1 MVSNT
6 YCVAFLFSFS
16 SSCAP
21 HVVNFSGYSICIAP
35 SILSYVFLI
44 KEIILYLIVIQLS
57 VFQQNSVYVV
67 CKITIFIAFH
77 KYFNVIQ

>member
-1 MVSNT
+1 MLSI
-6 YCVAFLFSFS
+6 FLDIPF
-16 SSCAP
+16 
-21 HVVNFSGYSICIAP
+21 CIAP
-35 SILSYVFLI
+35 SIFSYVFLI

-77 KYFNVIQ
+77 KYFNVMQYIAVLQSSLMLNIVTYSFG